1 MDARE
6 RNRVTPST
14 GLAGAHAPVAR
25 SSANQML
32 RLQRQ
37 IGNRA
42 TRQVVARAPAT
53 KDYGTVQVGKLP
65 AIKIVGGN
73 AGEWAAKKELRTLE
87 ITSKKG
93 RHSAGLERLS
103 KGKSNI
109 PSLEVTTPIVDQSG
123 QHLDFG
129 RVEIEF
135 GNPQIAGYTVDGNIE
150 TWRAVDFASIRRL
163 TISHKSGI

>member
-1 MDARE
+1 M
-6 RNRVTPST
+6 
-14 GLAGAHAPVAR
+14 
-25 SSANQML
+25 
-32 RLQRQ
+32 
-37 IGNRA
+37 
-42 TRQVVARAPAT
+42 
-53 KDYGTVQVGKLP
+53 
-65 AIKIVGGN
+65 GGN
-73 AGEWAAKKELRTLE
+73 ALEWAAKDEPRTLE

-103 KGKSNI
+103 KGKSKI
-109 PSLEVTTPIVDQSG
+109 PSLKVTTPIVDQSG

-150 TWRAVDFASIRRL
+150 TWRAVDFTAIHRL